1 MAEQQV
7 ETQEL
12 PKPALVS
19 AWAPLR
25 EPTFR
30 MLWLVSVT
38 ANICLWM
45 NDVAAA
51 WLMTSLTTSPSL
63 VALVQTAS
71 ALPMF
76 LLGLPSGALA
86 DILDRRNYFMATQ
99 IWVAFTA
106 AILSVAAFYNL
117 LNAPLLLVFVFVNS
131 IGLAMRFP
139 VYAAIVPELV
149 PRTQLASAMALNAV
163 AMNLSRVVGPLVAG
177 LIIASFGDEYV
188 FALNFV
194 MSVLA
199 AFAIAR
205 WKREKKPSV
214 LPGERFIGAMRL
226 GLQYVRQS
234 PGMRNALV
242 RSTAFFLHSA
252 APLALMPLVAKGLG
266 GGAGT
271 YTVLLSSL
279 GIGAIV
285 AVARLP
291 QLRNRWNLNQ
301 VSGIGSLIH
310 AAGIAGLAIAPSV
323 WVGAVA
329 MFVAGMGWI
338 LAANSIGISAQLA
351 LPDWVR
357 ARGMAIFQMS
367 IMGSSAL
374 GAFIWGHVA
383 EWTGVPASLAITAV
397 SMAIVL
403 ALVRVRPLD
412 SQPEDHV
419 PTHPFQEP
427 VPARPIEL
435 DEGPVM
441 ITIEYLVDESRAREF
456 ETVMA
461 QSRSARLRHGAVS
474 WGLFEDLQMPG
485 RFVEYFATE
494 TWADFLRRYD
504 RFTAADERLHK
515 ERLSFHT
522 GGEPPKISRYLAR
535 NPPIR

>member
-1 MAEQQV
+1 MNA
-7 ETQEL
+7 
-12 PKPALVS
+12 PPS
-19 AWAPLR
+19 APITAWTPLR

-51 WLMTSLTTSPSL
+51 WLMTSLTKSPSL

-106 AILSVAAFYNL
+106 AILSVVAFFNL
-117 LNAPLLLVFVFVNS
+117 LNAPLLIAFVFVNS

-149 PRTQLASAMALNAV
+149 PRAQLASAMALNAV

-177 LIIASFGDEYV
+177 LIIANLGDEYV

-194 MSVLA
+194 MSVAA
-199 AFAIAR
+199 AFAIAS
-205 WKREKKPSV
+205 WKRERKASV

-234 PGMRNALV
+234 QGMRNALV
-242 RSTAFFLHSA
+242 RSTGFFMHSA
-252 APLALMPLVAKGLG
+252 APLALMPLVARGLG

-271 YTVLLSSL
+271 YTLLLSAL
-279 GIGAIV
+279 GIGAII
-285 AVARLP
+285 AVSFLPRL
-291 QLRNRWNLNQ
+291 RSRWNLDQ
-301 VSGIGSLIH
+301 VSGIGSMIH
-310 AAGIAGLAIAPSV
+310 AAGIIGLCFAPNAAL
-323 WVGAVA
+323 GAAA
-329 MFVAGMGWI
+329 MFVAGGGWI

-383 EWTGVPASLAITAV
+383 EWTGVPASLGIAGV
-397 SMAIVL
+397 SMLVTL
-403 ALVRVRPLD
+403 ALVRVRRLEI
-412 SQPEDHV
+412 QPEDHV

-441 ITIEYLVDESRAREF
+441 ITIEYLVDTGRAPEF
-456 ETVMA
+456 ASVMA
-461 QSRSARLRHGAVS
+461 QSRSARMRHGAVS
-474 WGLFEDLQMPG
+474 WGLFEDLERPG

-504 RFTAADERLHK
+504 RFTAADERLHN

-522 GGEPPKISRYLAR
+522 GDGPPRISRYLAR
-535 NPPIR
+535 NPSFK

>member
-1 MAEQQV
+1 MAEQEVATEQ
-7 ETQEL
+7 L
-12 PKPALVS
+12 PKPQLVS
-19 AWAPLR
+19 AWEPLR
-25 EPTFR
+25 EPVFR

-38 ANICLWM
+38 ANVCLWM

-51 WLMTSLTTSPSL
+51 WLMTSLTKSPSL

-86 DILDRRNYFMATQ
+86 DILDRRSYFMATQ

-106 AILSVAAFYNL
+106 AILSVAAFFDL

-149 PRTQLASAMALNAV
+149 PRTQLASALALNAV

-177 LIIASFGDEYV
+177 LIIANLGDEYV

-194 MSVLA
+194 LSVAA
-199 AFAIAR
+199 AFAIAA
-205 WKREKKPSV
+205 WKREKKASV

-234 PGMRNALV
+234 QGMRNALV
-242 RSTAFFLHSA
+242 RSTGFFMHSA
-252 APLALMPLVAKGLG
+252 APLALMPLVARGLG
-266 GGAGT
+266 GKAGT
-271 YTVLLSSL
+271 YTLLLSAL
-279 GIGAIV
+279 GIGAIL
-285 AVARLP
+285 AVSFLP
-291 QLRNRWNLNQ
+291 KLRNRWNLDQ
-301 VSGIGSLIH
+301 VSGIGSMIH
-310 AAGIAGLAIAPSV
+310 AAGIIGLCFAPDAAL
-323 WVGAVA
+323 GAAA
-329 MFVAGMGWI
+329 MLVAGGGWI

-383 EWTGVPASLAITAV
+383 EWTGVPASLGIAGV
-397 SMAIVL
+397 SMLVTL
-403 ALVRVRPLD
+403 ALVRVRRLEI
-412 SQPEDHV
+412 QPEDHV

-441 ITIEYLVDESRAREF
+441 ITIEYLVDTGRAREF
-456 ETVMA
+456 ESVMA
-461 QSRSARLRHGAVS
+461 QSRSARMRHGAVS
-474 WGLFEDLQMPG
+474 WGLFEDLERPG

-504 RFTAADERLHK
+504 RFTAADERLHN

-522 GGEPPKISRYLAR
+522 GDGPPRISRYLAR
-535 NPPIR
+535 NPSFK

>member
-1 MAEQQV
+1 MAEQ
-7 ETQEL
+7 EIATQEQ
-12 PKPALVS
+12 PRPALVS
-19 AWAPLR
+19 AWEPLR

-38 ANICLWM
+38 ANVCLWM

-86 DILDRRNYFMATQ
+86 DILDRRRYFMATQ

-106 AILSVAAFYNL
+106 AILCFAAFFKL
-117 LNAPLLLVFVFVNS
+117 LNAPLLLIFVFVNS

-177 LIIASFGDEYV
+177 AIIASFGDEYV

-194 MSVLA
+194 MSVAA
-199 AFAIAR
+199 AFVIAR
-205 WKREKKPSV
+205 WKRERKPSV

-234 PGMRNALV
+234 RGMRNALV
-242 RSTAFFLHSA
+242 RATAFFLHSA

-271 YTVLLSSL
+271 YTLLLSAL
-279 GIGAIV
+279 GTGAIL
-285 AVARLP
+285 AVSRLP
-291 QLRNRWNLNQ
+291 QMRNRWNLDQ
-301 VSGIGSLIH
+301 VSGIGSMVH
-310 AAGIAGLAIAPSV
+310 AVGIIALAFSPNA
-323 WVGAVA
+323 WLGTAA

-357 ARGMAIFQMS
+357 ARGMSIFQMS

-383 EWTGVPASLAITAV
+383 EWTGVPASLAIAGA
-397 SMAIVL
+397 SMLVIL
-403 ALVRVRPLD
+403 ALVRVRRLE

-427 VPARPIEL
+427 VPASPIEL

-441 ITIEYLVDESRAREF
+441 ITIEYLVDADRAREF
-456 ETVMA
+456 EAVMA

-474 WGLFEDLQMPG
+474 WGLFEDVERPG
-485 RFVEYFATE
+485 RFVEYFACE
-494 TWADFLRRYD
+494 TWADFLRRFD

-515 ERLSFHT
+515 ERHSFHT
-522 GGEPPKISRYLAR
+522 GEQPPRIARYLAR
-535 NPPIR
+535 NPRIK